1 MLRGFAFGIK
11 VTFLNCFKGSR
22 KWTRLCVSLV
32 GFLCV
37 SVGVGVGVCVRACVK
52 INHGSQTSFYPYE
65 LINIQSC
72 LVWTSALLLV
82 LFESSRTASAVR
94 PCRRVACVA
103 LLTINALCLCH
114 IPLSTVL
121 WSTAD
126 CGGDACSLVLS
137 ATWGLTSCFRGQD
150 TNVTEKPQLPA
161 DGKWKFSWRRTFNGG
176 QKKVCKIFVFCALE
190 EGGWILLF
198 QSKSIFIC
206 LIRMS
211 PSIKKYRFKSI

>member
-11 VTFLNCFKGSR
+11 VIFLNCFKGSR
-22 KWTRLCVSLV
+22 KWTRLCCLS
-32 GFLCV
+32 GGMECA
-37 SVGVGVGVCVRACVK
+37 CVRVCVK
-52 INHGSQTSFYPYE
+52 IYHGSQTSFYPYE

-82 LFESSRTASAVR
+82 LFESSSTAPAVR

-103 LLTINALCLCH
+103 LLTINVLCLCH

-121 WSTAD
+121 SSTAD

-150 TNVTEKPQLPA
+150 TNVTEKPQVQA
-161 DGKWKFSWRRTFNGG
+161 DGKWKCLFGWNGRLMVDKKRCARSMFFVLWKKGAGFFSF
-176 QKKVCKIFVFCALE
+176 KVKAYLFALLQCPHLLRKIDLKA
-190 EGGWILLF
+190 
-198 QSKSIFIC
+198 SKTC
-206 LIRMS
+206 WV
-211 PSIKKYRFKSI
+211 